1 MKPKL
6 YATVNA
12 MGLRFWSGF
21 AMICEIFFV
30 FWKRFLIVL
39 HDLGLDQTDRRILAH
54 LQAHGRV
61 SNLELAQAVH
71 LSPAQCNRRHRR
83 LEERGYVKRYE
94 ARLDAAKVGLG
105 VLAIVHVTME
115 RGHIREVVKFRDTI
129 ASLAQVQECYAVT
142 GDFDYVLK
150 VVARDLKALSDF
162 LLGTLAQLP
171 GVNGVRSSVCLDEVK
186 CTSAL
191 PLD

>member
-1 MKPKL
+1 ML
-6 YATVNA
+6 
-12 MGLRFWSGF
+12 LQ
-21 AMICEIFFV
+21 EH
-30 FWKRFLIVL
+30 L
-39 HDLGLDQTDRRILAH
+39 LDATDRRILAH
-54 LQAHGRV
+54 LQAHGRAT
-61 SNLELAQAVH
+61 NLELAEAVH

-94 ARLDAAKVGLG
+94 ARLDATKVGLG
-105 VLAIVHVTME
+105 VLAYVHVTME
-115 RGHIREVVKFRDTI
+115 RGHIREVVKFRDMVS
-129 ASLAQVQECYAVT
+129 AMGQVQECYAVT

-186 CTSAL
+186 CTSSL
-191 PLD
+191 PLDG